1 MSSFDLATILPEA
14 LLALYALVALM
25 AGAYLG
31 KDRIAPLLLW
41 VTVAVFLLLAAMVG
55 LGNHRDATAFH
66 GMFVDDAFAR
76 FAKVV
81 VLVAAAAVL
90 AMSADYM
97 QRRGLLRFEFPV
109 IIALAVTGMMLM
121 VSAGDL
127 LTLYMGLELQSLAL
141 YVVAAMRRDSVR
153 SSEAGLKYF
162 VLGSLSSGVLL
173 YGTSLVYGFA
183 GTTAFGGIITTLQA
197 GHLSVG
203 VLFGLVLMLV
213 GLAFKVSAVPFHMWT
228 PDVYE
233 GSPTPVTAFF
243 ATAPK
248 VAAMALIARLVL
260 DAFGQVVGDWS
271 QIIAALA
278 VMSMFLGSIAG
289 IGQTDIKRLMA
300 YSSIAHMG
308 FALVGLA
315 AGTAVGVQ
323 AMLIYM
329 TIYAVMNVGS
339 FAFILS
345 LERDGVPV
353 TDMRALNRF
362 AWSEPTKALAVLVL
376 MFSLAGVPPTLGFFA
391 KFGVLTAAV
400 DAGMG
405 WLAVLGVI
413 ASVIGAYYYLRIVY
427 YMYFGAETEG
437 VTSRMGVVQ
446 YLALVVPAAV
456 MVIGA
461 ISMFGV
467 DGAAGRAAETLV
479 APRAPAAAG
488 SAVQTALAG
497 AGQDLPQTSGP
508 APLD

>member
-1 MSSFDLATILPEA
+1 MTSLDFSTILPEA
-14 LLALYALVALM
+14 LLALYALLALL

-31 KDRIAPLLLW
+31 KDRLASTLLW
-41 VTVAVFLLLAAMVG
+41 ATVAAFLIAAAMVG
-55 LGNHRDATAFH
+55 LGGRDDLAAFH
-66 GMFVDDAFAR
+66 GMFIDDGFSR

-81 VLVAAAAVL
+81 MLVAASAVM

-97 QRRGLLRFEFPV
+97 QRRNMLRFEFPIIVTLSV
-109 IIALAVTGMMLM
+109 IGMMLM

-162 VLGSLSSGVLL
+162 VLGSLSSGILL
-173 YGTSLVYGFA
+173 YGASLVYGFA
-183 GTTAFGGIITTLQA
+183 GTTSFAGIITTLSA
-197 GHLSVG
+197 GHLSLG
-203 VLFGLVLMLV
+203 VLFGLVFMLV

-248 VAAMALIARLVL
+248 VAAMALIARLVF
-260 DAFGQVVGDWS
+260 DAFGQAVGDWT

-289 IGQTDIKRLMA
+289 IGQTNVKRLMA

-315 AGTAVGVQ
+315 AGSAVGVQ
-323 AMLIYM
+323 AMLLYM

-353 TDMRALNRF
+353 TDLASLNRF

-391 KFGVLTAAV
+391 KFGVLNAAV
-400 DAGMG
+400 DAGLG
-405 WLAVLGVI
+405 WLAVAGVI
-413 ASVIGAYYYLRIVY
+413 ASVIGAFYYLRIVY
-427 YMYFGAETEG
+427 YMYFGAEGQG
-437 VTSRMGVVQ
+437 VTSRMGAVQ
-446 YLALVVPAAV
+446 YLALMVPAAA
-456 MVIGA
+456 MVLGA
-461 ISMFGV
+461 VSMFGV
-467 DGAAGRAAETLV
+467 DAAAGRAAETLV
-479 APRAPAAAG
+479 APVLRDQQP
-488 SAVQTALAG
+488 VAL
-497 AGQDLPQTSGP
+497 PPSVEP
-508 APLD
+508 VPVE

>member
-1 MSSFDLATILPEA
+1 MTSLDFSTILPEVV
-14 LLALYALVALM
+14 LAGYALAALM

-31 KDRIAPLLLW
+31 KDRLARTLLW
-41 VTVAVFLLLAAMVG
+41 VTVAAFLIVAAMVG
-55 LGNHRDATAFH
+55 LGNHVDGTAFH
-66 GMFVDDAFAR
+66 GMFIDDGFSR

-81 VLVAAAAVL
+81 TLVAAAGVL

-97 QRRGLLRFEFPV
+97 QRRNMLRFEFP
-109 IIALAVTGMMLM
+109 IIVALAVLGMMFM

-162 VLGSLSSGVLL
+162 VLGSLSSGLLL
-173 YGTSLVYGFA
+173 YGASLVYGFA
-183 GTTAFGGIITTLQA
+183 GTTGFEGIISTIQG
-197 GHLSVG
+197 GHLSLG
-203 VLFGLVLMLV
+203 VLFGLVFMLV
-213 GLAFKVSAVPFHMWT
+213 GLSFKVSAVPFHMWT

-248 VAAMALIARLVL
+248 VAAMALIARLVF
-260 DAFGQVVGDWS
+260 DAFGHVIGDWS
-271 QIIAALA
+271 QIVAALA

-289 IGQTDIKRLMA
+289 IGQTNIKRLMA

-315 AGTAVGVQ
+315 AGTAIGVQ
-323 AMLIYM
+323 TMLLYM
-329 TIYAVMNVGS
+329 TIYAVMNIGT

-345 LERDGVPV
+345 MERDGVPV
-353 TDMRALNRF
+353 TDLTALNRF
-362 AWSEPTKALAVLVL
+362 AWTDPVKALAMLVL

-413 ASVIGAYYYLRIVY
+413 ASVIGAFYYLRIVY

-437 VTSRMGVVQ
+437 MTSRMGAVQ
-446 YLALVVPAAV
+446 YLALMLPALAMLV
-456 MVIGA
+456 GA

-467 DGAAGRAAETLV
+467 DAAAGRAAETLV
-479 APRAPAAAG
+479 GPVAAAEQPAG
-488 SAVQTALAG
+488 SAQAE
-497 AGQDLPQTSGP
+497 P
-508 APLD
+508 AQGE